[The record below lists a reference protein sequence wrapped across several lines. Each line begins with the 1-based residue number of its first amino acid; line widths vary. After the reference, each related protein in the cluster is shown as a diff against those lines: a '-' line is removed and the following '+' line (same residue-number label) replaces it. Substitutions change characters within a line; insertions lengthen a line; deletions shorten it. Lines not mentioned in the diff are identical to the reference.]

1 MKKLS
6 KIFSL
11 VLSIA
16 LVVTSITFTPA
27 KAETIQKKQ
36 FQFSQM
42 METKKEFTSD
52 YYYSD
57 SYFAEDSYTYNPHLA
72 TMSMCAACASSG
84 NTMSDPIWPGLSK
97 DIEDLLT
104 ANGFDTIYVNED
116 YNKEPTKET
125 IGFVFA
131 KKAIKVNGK
140 DYTLIAVN
148 FRNANYG
155 KEWFSNVDVGPDK
168 IHAGFSDAAEKAH
181 TALGSYVRDNQ
192 IDGNVKVWISGY
204 SRGAAVSNL
213 LAKKLD
219 DSEII
224 SRVTLELSD
233 IYAYTFATPTVTAET
248 DYKKP
253 LYKNI
258 FNTIS
263 RYDVVPQV
271 VPEQWGW
278 HRYGKDNYLPSTAD
292 EEYSSKKARAQKF
305 LDLFAKG
312 EQVAYNSLPGYK
324 LNFDLSGASIVP
336 TDPQDVQNV
345 IDSIVTALTG
355 SIKSSEEFN
364 NLKPAVEAVLDVLYD
379 ATDEQKAAFVN
390 ALMAKIPEGQESSVL
405 LGLLGDV
412 MEGGDEA
419 VNLLAECL
427 EEAGIPLSD
436 PDVQKP
442 AIKTLL
448 TDIVLAALSD
458 STGASINSGIT
469 VYKSAMPFISNHY
482 NYKYLAWMQSFDS
495 NYKLDSD
502 NPPAPSKVTKPGKVK
517 MKSAKR
523 LSAKKVKVKFKKV
536 KGAKGY
542 QVKVYKGK
550 KTYAKKYTKK
560 TKITIKSKKFKKKK
574 KLYVK
579 VRAYK
584 LDGKKKVF
592 GKWSKAKKVKK

>member
-36 FQFSQM
+36 FQFSKM
-42 METKKEFTSD
+42 MVTKDEYTSD

-57 SYFAEDSYTYNPHLA
+57 SYFADSSYNYNPHLA

-84 NTMSDPIWPGLSK
+84 NTMSDPVWSGLSK
-97 DIEDLLT
+97 DIEALLS
-104 ANGFDTIYVNED
+104 ANGFDTIFVNED
-116 YNKEPTKET
+116 FNKEPTKDS

-131 KKAIKVNGK
+131 KKTINVSGK

-155 KEWFSNVDVGPDK
+155 KEWFGNVNVGGGTM
-168 IHAGFSDAAEKAH
+168 HEGFTNAADKAH
-181 TALGSYVRDNQ
+181 EALTSYVRENGIKED
-192 IDGNVKVWISGY
+192 VKIWITGY
-204 SRGAAVSNL
+204 SRGAAVSNI
-213 LAKKLD
+213 LAKQLD
-219 DSEII
+219 DDGFI
-224 SRVTLELSD
+224 SRASVEAED
-233 IYAYTFATPTVTAET
+233 IYAYAFATPAVTSENN
-248 DYKKP
+248 YKKP
-253 LYKNI
+253 LFKNI

-263 RYDVVPQV
+263 KYDVVPQV
-271 VPEQWGW
+271 PPEQWGW
-278 HRYGKDNYLPSTAD
+278 HRYGVDIYLPALD
-292 EEYSSKKARAQKF
+292 DNNYAAKKARAQKF

-312 EQVAYNSLPGYK
+312 ETVCYEKLPGYK
-324 LNFDLSGASIVP
+324 LNIDMSGVQILP
-336 TDPQDVQNV
+336 TDEQDVQNT
-345 IDSIVTALTG
+345 IDSLVSALTG
-355 SIKSSEEFN
+355 SIKTSQDFN
-364 NLKPAVEAVLDVLYD
+364 DLKPATEAVFDVIYD
-379 ATDEQKAAFVN
+379 GTDEQKAAFVN
-390 ALMAKIPEGQESSVL
+390 ALKAKIPEGEETTFL
-405 LGLLGDV
+405 LGLLQDL
-412 MEGGDEA
+412 MEGGDQA
-419 VNLLAECL
+419 VDLIADCL
-427 EEAGIPLSD
+427 EEAGIPLAD
-436 PDVQKP
+436 PDIQKP
-442 AIKTLL
+442 AIKKLL
-448 TDIVLAALSD
+448 TAIVLAAMSD
-458 STGASINSGIT
+458 LVGTTTAGLTIANN
-469 VYKSAMPFISNHY
+469 VMPFIGNHF
-482 NYKYLAWMQSFDS
+482 NYKYLAWLQSLDS

-560 TKITIKSKKFKKKK
+560 TKITIKSKKIKKKK